1 MRSALL
7 SPALLFTLGLSRPAG
22 AQGQAQQA
30 QQTQQAQQAL
40 QDQKDQIFQMVADE
54 LGRPGGLTADEVAR
68 RAAAVSPA
76 VRARA
81 ADAAGGGR
89 GAGVGERWAGSLP
102 RGEGRSRRSR
112 LSTLVAPSLGNL
124 VIAPPGTPPG
134 PLPAGTELLSA
145 PVAFPQRQ
153 DQTVLQAS
161 LTIPLSDYLLRVTP
175 AKAAAERGARAAAE
189 GERGTL
195 LRTAA
200 DARVAFYQWVRAR
213 LGARVARQALAQAQQ
228 HLVDARA
235 ARDAGSASTADVL
248 RVESQVAGAELGAT
262 RADNLERLGAE
273 ELPTAMHDDSH
284 TMYVIGDD
292 LSERPAAGSPGHLED
307 LVGEAARARAEVR
320 GLDGPPAPPRQQVK
334 LARAAAFPRL
344 DAVAAAL
351 YANPNPRA

>member
-7 SPALLFTLGLSRPAG
+7 SPALLFTLGLSRSAG

-30 QQTQQAQQAL
+30 QETQQAQQAQ
-40 QDQKDQIFQMVADE
+40 QDQKDQIFQMFADE

-81 ADAAGGGR
+81 ADAAGAEAAVAEAR
-89 GAGVGERWAGSLP
+89 AGSLP
-102 RGEGRSRRSR
+102 RVQGQARRSR

-175 AKAAAERGARAAAE
+175 AKA
-189 GERGTL
+189 
-195 LRTAA
+195 
-200 DARVAFYQWVRAR
+200 
-213 LGARVARQALAQAQQ
+213 
-228 HLVDARA
+228 
-235 ARDAGSASTADVL
+235 
-248 RVESQVAGAELGAT
+248 
-262 RADNLERLGAE
+262 
-273 ELPTAMHDDSH
+273 
-284 TMYVIGDD
+284 
-292 LSERPAAGSPGHLED
+292 
-307 LVGEAARARAEVR
+307 
-320 GLDGPPAPPRQQVK
+320 
-334 LARAAAFPRL
+334 
-344 DAVAAAL
+344 
-351 YANPNPRA
+351 